1 MNDSK
6 RVLTAGIAA
15 LVAGSLLAET
25 WHENYWKKAAIEGP
39 SAPTDHVPE
48 GGDERGVVVG
58 VSSNANATG
67 NVTAHMVSWPEL
79 LTPESL
85 RRAESPFTQPSSF
98 DYTILAR
105 VRKS

>member
-1 MNDSK
+1 MSDNK
-6 RVLTAGIAA
+6 RTLVAGVAA
-15 LVAGSLLAET
+15 LVAGSLVAET

-48 GGDERGVVVG
+48 GGGERGLVVRV
-58 VSSNANATG
+58 SNANATG

-79 LTPESL
+79 LTPGSL
-85 RRAESPFTQPSSF
+85 RRAESPFTQPNSF
-98 DYTILAR
+98 DYTILAA